1 MIGTTVGPD
10 EILERI
16 GEGGMGVVYK
26 GRALLLNRT
35 LALKFLPPDSA
46 AGDDSRRRI
55 VHEARAASALN
66 HPSIVTVY
74 EVAQADG
81 RPYIAM
87 EFVQGR
93 SLDEIIGGRPLPLR
107 TALDYGIQVA
117 DALSAAHAAGLLHR
131 DLKPGNVMVP
141 GAGLVKVLDFGL
153 AKVVAIPSAP
163 ADATRLVLDKPESV
177 EGVVLGTVSYMS
189 PEQAEGR
196 PVDPR
201 SDIFA
206 FGVLMYEML
215 TGRRAFQ

>member
-1 MIGTTVGPD
+1 
-10 EILERI
+10 
-16 GEGGMGVVYK
+16 
-26 GRALLLNRT
+26 
-35 LALKFLPPDSA
+35 
-46 AGDDSRRRI
+46 
-55 VHEARAASALN
+55 
-66 HPSIVTVY
+66 
-74 EVAQADG
+74 QADG

-117 DALSAAHAAGLLHR
+117 DALSAAHAAGLVHR
-131 DLKPGNVMVP
+131 DLKPGNVMVT

-215 TGRRAFQ
+215 TGRRAFQADSPISTLSAILTADPPPLVGVSADLPIEIVRIAERGLRKPPAERWRSIAEVRIPLADGTASLQSG